1 MSAEPQVGYFI
12 DTNIL
17 VYAFDHSAGRK
28 HEIASQLVRECW
40 ENGCGCLSIQVL
52 QEFYVTVTRTIANP
66 IDPLTTRQII
76 SDLAE
81 WRMQSP
87 DASDVLQ
94 AIDFQ
99 QHYRLSFWD
108 AMILQS
114 AVRLGCTQILT
125 EDMNHGQSFGPVRV
139 TNPFIEARN

>member
-1 MSAEPQVGYFI
+1 MNAEPQIGYFVA
-12 DTNIL
+12 TNIL

-28 HEIASQLVRECW
+28 HQIASQLVRECW
-40 ENGCGCLSIQVL
+40 ENESGCLSIQVL
-52 QEFYVTVTRTIANP
+52 QEFYVTVTCKITNP
-66 IDPLTTRQII
+66 IDPVIARQII

-94 AIDFQ
+94 AIDYQ
-99 QHYRLSFWD
+99 QNYHLSFWD

-114 AVRLGCTQILT
+114 AVRLGCAQLWT

-139 TNPFIEARN
+139 INPFVEAID

>member
-1 MSAEPQVGYFI
+1 MSVEPQVSYFV

-17 VYAFDHSAGRK
+17 VYAFDRSAGRK
-28 HEIASQLVRECW
+28 HQIASQLVRECW
-40 ENGCGCLSIQVL
+40 ENESGCLSIQVL
-52 QEFYVTVTRTIANP
+52 QEFYVTVTCKITNP
-66 IDPLTTRQII
+66 IDPVIARQII

-94 AIDFQ
+94 AIDYQ
-99 QHYRLSFWD
+99 QNYHLSFWD

-114 AVRLGCTQILT
+114 AVRLGCAQLWT

-139 TNPFIEARN
+139 INPFVEAID

>member
-1 MSAEPQVGYFI
+1 MSAEPNTGFFI

-28 HEIASQLVRECW
+28 HQIASQLVRECW
-40 ENGCGCLSIQVL
+40 ENESGCLSIQVL
-52 QEFYVTVTRTIANP
+52 QEFYVTLTRKISKP
-66 IDPLTTRQII
+66 IEPLLARQVI

-81 WRMQSP
+81 WRMRSP
-87 DASDVLQ
+87 DVSDVLQ
-94 AIDFQ
+94 AIDYQ
-99 QHYRLSFWD
+99 QAYRLSFWD

-125 EDMNHGQSFGPVRV
+125 EDMNHGQVFGPVRV
-139 TNPFIEARN
+139 VNPFIEGRE